1 MNSIGEICGIP
12 FFVSEHAGTRERVFT
27 RKQTRK
33 FKNKRWC
40 KKYIKKY
47 SYETFTPGAFM
58 IQNNQALLMHPDVYK
73 KVKDKIDGQKYQFDP
88 GNLQGSII

>member
-1 MNSIGEICGIP
+1 MKSIGEICGIP

-40 KKYIKKY
+40 KKYIKKH
-47 SYETFTPGAFM
+47 SYEILIPGIFM
-58 IQNNQALLMHPDVYK
+58 IRGNTAAMMHPDIYIK
-73 KVKDKIDGQKYQFDP
+73 LRDKIDGQKYQFDP